1 MKFNAV
7 RLKPGAYSILLN
19 FIELAPLPREPLLDQ
34 GQFLSAQACPRKVT
48 VAEGTKLGD
57 TIRE

>member
-19 FIELAPLPREPLLDQ
+19 FTEPDPLTREPLLDQ
-34 GQFLSAQACPRKVT
+34 DQFLSAQTLPS
-48 VAEGTKLGD
+48 
-57 TIRE
+57 